1 EEEPLLALE
10 PRLIH
15 QDAVEALAG
24 EFPTTALDE
33 PEMRRERAEIAVAKR
48 RGQPIEPERWIPARV
63 EARDFRK
70 GSQAHTKRC
79 PRIGD
84 GTGNLEMLVHS
95 LPRHEQMHDLAGP
108 LEDQIDAAVAQ
119 EPLDADGRLTAP
131 LE

>member
-1 EEEPLLALE
+1 MTLAEQGAGVTDGGCHREELHDDVHAAEEEPLLALE

-95 LPRHEQMHDLAGP
+95 LPRHE
-108 LEDQIDAAVAQ
+108 
-119 EPLDADGRLTAP
+119 
-131 LE
+131 